1 VTTFVFRDALSS
13 DEDPIFELAGHLDTL
28 NLPPD
33 RPFLREL
40 IARSR
45 ESFSGGPEPELFD
58 PERRFLFVLEGLH
71 DDGSSEVVGTSMIH
85 AQHGTRSEP
94 HVFFRVID
102 EERYA
107 ELTLD
112 AERRDVHMV
121 HKMLHIGHTYQGPT
135 EIGGLVLRPDLRKH
149 PNKLGRLLSLGRF
162 LYIAAH
168 RQRFRDRVL
177 AELLPPLERSP
188 HGRARS
194 RLWDALGSRFTN
206 LTYAEADR
214 LSSYD
219 KEFIWRLFPTSP
231 VHASLL
237 PREVQ
242 DILGQVGSETLGAL
256 RLLQSVGFADS
267 GKIDPFD
274 GGPHW
279 EAATDE
285 INLVREAQWC
295 RAEAGAVDEG
305 GVPGI
310 VAHVR
315 GWARARSS
323 EHERPSEGQDDA
335 WFRAVWTH
343 VRDRVPDEL
352 VTHVDESIDYARD
365 WGQDRAGDW
374 AVSVTGETR
383 AGAPPRR
390 VTVPAQDL
398 AALRLGEGDEK
409 LLVALRPQ
417 QRVANPELDK
427 VGVRR

>member
-13 DEDPIFELAGHLDTL
+13 DEDAIFGLAAHLDTL

-33 RPFLREL
+33 RGFIREL
-40 IARSR
+40 IGRSR
-45 ESFSGGPEPELFD
+45 ESFAGGRDPELFD
-58 PERRFLFVLEGLH
+58 PERRFLFVLEGIH
-71 DDGSSEVVGTSMIH
+71 EDGHSEVVGTSMIH
-85 AQHGTRSEP
+85 AQHGTRFEP

-107 ELTLD
+107 ELSLD

-121 HKMLHIGHTYQGPT
+121 HKMLHIGLTYQGPT
-135 EIGGLVLRPDLRKH
+135 EIGGLVLHPGLRKH
-149 PNKLGRLLSLGRF
+149 PSKLGRLLSLGRF

-168 RQRFRDRVL
+168 RPRFRDRVL
-177 AELLPPLERSP
+177 AELLPPLERGP

-242 DILGQVGSETLGAL
+242 DIIGQVGPETVGAL
-256 RLLQSVGFADS
+256 RLLQSVGFTDS
-267 GKIDPFD
+267 GKVDPFD

-285 INLVREAQWC
+285 ISLIREAQWC
-295 RAEAGAVDEG
+295 RAQAGAVDEQ

-310 VAHVR
+310 VARVR
-315 GWARARSS
+315 RGGDGD
-323 EHERPSEGQDDA
+323 EQA

-343 VRDRVPDEL
+343 VCDRVPAEA
-352 VTHVDESIDYARD
+352 VTPIEEVSDYARD
-365 WGQDRAGDW
+365 WSQDRVGAW
-374 AVSVTGETR
+374 AVVVPGETR
-383 AGAPPRR
+383 EVDDVARE
-390 VTVPAQDL
+390 VTVPAGDL
-398 AALRLGEGDEK
+398 AALEVGEADRV
-409 LLVALRPQ
+409 LVALRPQ
-417 QRVANPELDK
+417 QRVANPEMDK

>member
-1 VTTFVFRDALSS
+1 MTAFVFRDALSS
-13 DEDPIFELAGHLDTL
+13 DEDAIFDLAGHLDTL

-33 RPFLREL
+33 RQFLREL

-45 ESFSGGPEPELFD
+45 ESFGGGLEPGLFD
-58 PERRFLFVLEGLH
+58 PERRFLFVLEGLR
-71 DDGSSEVVGTSMIH
+71 DDGTREVVGTSMIL
-85 AQHGTRSEP
+85 AQHGTRREP

-121 HKMLHIGHTYQGPT
+121 HKMLHLGLTYQGPT

-177 AELLPPLERSP
+177 AEMLPPLERGP

-214 LSSYD
+214 LSTYD
-219 KEFIWRLFPTSP
+219 KEFIWRLFPSSP

-242 DILGQVGSETLGAL
+242 DIIGQVGPETIGAL
-256 RLLQSVGFADS
+256 RLLQSVGFTDS
-267 GKIDPFD
+267 GKLDPFD
-274 GGPHW
+274 GGPHY

-285 INLVREAQWC
+285 ISLVREAQWC
-295 RAEAGAVDEG
+295 RAEVGPVDEE

-315 GWARARSS
+315 EQAR
-323 EHERPSEGQDDA
+323 DDAHDQA

-343 VRDRVPDEL
+343 VRDRVPDEV
-352 VTHVDESIDYARD
+352 VTHVDDRVDYARD
-365 WGQDRAGDW
+365 WAQDRAGDW
-374 AVSVTGETR
+374 AVAVPGEA
-383 AGAPPRR
+383 AGDPPRR
-390 VTVPAQDL
+390 VTLPAQDL
-398 AALRLGEGDEK
+398 AALRLPAGDEK
-409 LLVALRPQ
+409 VLVALRPQ

>member
-1 VTTFVFRDALSS
+1 MTTFVFRDALAS
-13 DEDPIFELAGHLDTL
+13 DEDAIFELAGHLDTL

-40 IARSR
+40 IERSR
-45 ESFSGGPEPELFD
+45 ESFAGGREPGFFD
-58 PERRFLFVLEGLH
+58 PERRFLFVLEGIH
-71 DDGSSEVVGTSMIH
+71 DDGRSEVVGTSMIH
-85 AQHGTRSEP
+85 AQHGTRHEP
-94 HVFFRVID
+94 HVFFRVVD

-107 ELTLD
+107 ELSLES
-112 AERRDVHMV
+112 ERRDVHMV
-121 HKMLHIGHTYQGPT
+121 HKMLHIGLTYQGPT

-149 PNKLGRLLSLGRF
+149 PHKLGRLLSLGRF

-168 RQRFRDRVL
+168 RHRFRDRIL
-177 AELLPPLERSP
+177 AELLPPLERGP

-214 LSSYD
+214 LSTYD
-219 KEFIWRLFPTSP
+219 KEFIWRLFPVSP

-242 DILGQVGSETLGAL
+242 DIIGQVGPETLGAL

-267 GKIDPFD
+267 GKVDPFD

-285 INLVREAQWC
+285 ISLVREAQWC
-295 RAEAGAVDEG
+295 RAKAGSVDEQ

-310 VAHVR
+310 VARVR
-315 GWARARSS
+315 ERAGAS
-323 EHERPSEGQDDA
+323 EDEGP

-343 VRDRVPDEL
+343 VRDRVAREV
-352 VTHVDESIDYARD
+352 VTRVDGAEDYARD
-365 WGQDRAGDW
+365 WGQDCAGDW
-374 AVSVTGETR
+374 AVAVPGES
-383 AGAPPRR
+383 GDLPRQ
-390 VTVPAQDL
+390 VTVPAKDF
-398 AALRLGEGDEK
+398 AALRLPVGDEK
-409 LLVALRPQ
+409 VLVALRPQ

-427 VGVRR
+427 VGMRR

>member
-1 VTTFVFRDALSS
+1 MTTFVFRDALSS
-13 DEDPIFELAGHLDTL
+13 DEDAIFELAGHLDTL

-45 ESFSGGPEPELFD
+45 ESFSGGREPELFD
-58 PERRFLFVLEGLH
+58 PERRFLFVLEALG
-71 DDGSSEVVGTSMIH
+71 DDGRSEVVGTSMIH
-85 AQHGTRSEP
+85 AQHGTRREP

-107 ELTLD
+107 ELELD

-121 HKMLHIGHTYQGPT
+121 HKMLHLGLTYQGPT
-135 EIGGLVLRPDLRKH
+135 EVGGLVLHPDLRKH

-168 RQRFRDRVL
+168 RSRFRDRTL

-214 LSSYD
+214 LSTYD

-242 DILGQVGSETLGAL
+242 DIIGQVGPETLGAL
-256 RLLQSVGFADS
+256 RLLQSVGFTDS
-267 GKIDPFD
+267 GKVDPFD

-279 EAATDE
+279 EVATDE
-285 INLVREAQWC
+285 ITLVREAQWC
-295 RAEAGAVDEG
+295 EAEAGPVDESAL
-305 GVPGI
+305 PGI
-310 VAHVR
+310 VARVR
-315 GWARARSS
+315 RRASAS
-323 EHERPSEGQDDA
+323 ADEA

-343 VRDRVPDEL
+343 VRDQVPEEVVTRVAEAA
-352 VTHVDESIDYARD
+352 DYSRD
-365 WGQDRAGDW
+365 WTQDRAGEW
-374 AVSVTGETR
+374 AVSVTGD
-383 AGAPPRR
+383 GAELPRR
-390 VTVPAQDL
+390 VTVPARDL
-398 AALRLGEGDEK
+398 AALRVDDPGEK
-409 LLVALRPQ
+409 VLVALRPQ
-417 QRVANPELDK
+417 QRVTNPELDK
-427 VGVRR
+427 VGPRR

>member
-1 VTTFVFRDALSS
+1 MSIFVFRDALSS
-13 DEDPIFELAGHLDTL
+13 DEDAIFELAGHLDTL

-45 ESFSGGPEPELFD
+45 ESFSGGREPELFD
-58 PERRFLFVLEGLH
+58 PERRFLFVLEALSE
-71 DDGSSEVVGTSMIH
+71 DGSSEVVGTSMIH
-85 AQHGTRSEP
+85 AQHGTRREP

-121 HKMLHIGHTYQGPT
+121 HKMLHLGLTYQGPT
-135 EIGGLVLRPDLRKH
+135 EVGGLVLRPDLRKH

-168 RQRFRDRVL
+168 RQRFRDRTL
-177 AELLPPLERSP
+177 AELLPPLERGP

-214 LSSYD
+214 LSTYD

-242 DILGQVGSETLGAL
+242 DIIGQVGPETVGAL
-256 RLLQSVGFADS
+256 RLLQSVGFTDS
-267 GKIDPFD
+267 GKLDPFD

-279 EAATDE
+279 EVATDE
-285 INLVREAQWC
+285 ITLVRDAQWC
-295 RAEAGAVDEG
+295 AAEAGPVDEAA
-305 GVPGI
+305 VPGI
-310 VAHVR
+310 VARVR
-315 GWARARSS
+315 RRASGRD
-323 EHERPSEGQDDA
+323 DDA

-343 VRDRVPDEL
+343 VRDQVPDEV
-352 VTHVDESIDYARD
+352 VTHVADAADYSRD
-365 WGQDRAGDW
+365 WGQDRAGEW
-374 AVSVTGETR
+374 AVASEGE
-383 AGAPPRR
+383 GGDLPRR
-390 VTVPAQDL
+390 VTVPARDL
-398 AALRLGEGDEK
+398 AALRLSEPGEK
-409 LLVALRPQ
+409 VLVALRPQ

>member
-13 DEDPIFELAGHLDTL
+13 DEDAIFGLAGHLDTL

-33 RPFLREL
+33 RGFIREL
-40 IARSR
+40 IGRSR
-45 ESFSGGPEPELFD
+45 ESFAGGQDPELFD
-58 PERRFLFVLEGLH
+58 PERRFLFVLEGIH
-71 DDGSSEVVGTSMIH
+71 DDGHSEVVGTSMIH
-85 AQHGTRSEP
+85 AQHGTRIEP

-107 ELTLD
+107 ELSLD

-121 HKMLHIGHTYQGPT
+121 HKMLHIGLTYQGPT
-135 EIGGLVLRPDLRKH
+135 EIGGLVLHPGLRKH
-149 PNKLGRLLSLGRF
+149 PSKLGRLLSLGRF

-168 RQRFRDRVL
+168 RARFRDRVL
-177 AELLPPLERSP
+177 AELLPPLERGP

-214 LSSYD
+214 LSTYD

-242 DILGQVGSETLGAL
+242 DIIGQVGPETVGAL
-256 RLLQSVGFADS
+256 RLLQSVGFTDS
-267 GKIDPFD
+267 AKVDPFD

-285 INLVREAQWC
+285 ISLVREAQWC
-295 RAEAGAVDEG
+295 RAQAGAVDEQ

-310 VAHVR
+310 VARVR
-315 GWARARSS
+315 RTGD
-323 EHERPSEGQDDA
+323 GGDQA

-343 VRDRVPDEL
+343 VCDRVPAEA
-352 VTHVDESIDYARD
+352 VTPIEEASDYARD
-365 WGQDRAGDW
+365 WSQDRVGAW
-374 AVSVTGETR
+374 AVAVPGETR
-383 AGAPPRR
+383 EVDDVARE
-390 VTVPAQDL
+390 VTVPAGDL
-398 AALRLGEGDEK
+398 AALELGAADRV
-409 LLVALRPQ
+409 LVALRPQ

>member
-1 VTTFVFRDALSS
+1 MTTFVFRDALSS
-13 DEDPIFELAGHLDTL
+13 DEDAIFELAGHLDTL

-45 ESFSGGPEPELFD
+45 ESFSGGREPELFD
-58 PERRFLFVLEGLH
+58 PERRFLFVLEALG
-71 DDGSSEVVGTSMIH
+71 DDGRSDVVGTSMIH
-85 AQHGTRSEP
+85 AQHGTRREP

-107 ELTLD
+107 ELELD

-121 HKMLHIGHTYQGPT
+121 HKMLHLGLTYQGPT
-135 EIGGLVLRPDLRKH
+135 EVGGLVLHPDLRKH

-168 RQRFRDRVL
+168 RPRFRDRTL

-214 LSSYD
+214 LSTYD

-242 DILGQVGSETLGAL
+242 DIIGQVGPETLGAL
-256 RLLQSVGFADS
+256 RLLQSVGFTDS
-267 GKIDPFD
+267 GKVDPFD

-279 EAATDE
+279 EVATDE
-285 INLVREAQWC
+285 ITLVREAQWC
-295 RAEAGAVDEG
+295 EAEAGALDESA
-305 GVPGI
+305 VPGI
-310 VAHVR
+310 VARVR
-315 GWARARSS
+315 RRASAS
-323 EHERPSEGQDDA
+323 ADEA

-343 VRDRVPDEL
+343 VRDQVPEEVVTRVAEAA
-352 VTHVDESIDYARD
+352 DYSRD
-365 WGQDRAGDW
+365 WTQDRAGEW
-374 AVSVTGETR
+374 AVSVTGD
-383 AGAPPRR
+383 GAELPRR
-390 VTVPAQDL
+390 VTVPARDL
-398 AALRLGEGDEK
+398 AALRVDEPGEK
-409 LLVALRPQ
+409 VLVALRPQ
-417 QRVANPELDK
+417 QRVTNPELDK
-427 VGVRR
+427 VGPRR